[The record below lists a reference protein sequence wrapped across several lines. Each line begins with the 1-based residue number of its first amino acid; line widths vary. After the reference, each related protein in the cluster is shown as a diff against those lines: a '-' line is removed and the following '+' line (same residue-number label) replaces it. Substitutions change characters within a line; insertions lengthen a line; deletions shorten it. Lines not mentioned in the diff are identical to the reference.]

1 MSLILTFKDLAA
13 AADTINLNDESA
25 KNNWRD
31 LYHVYNEALN
41 NPPLGVIGVGAI
53 TYAEQML
60 AKFQAESK

>member
-13 AADTINLNDESA
+13 AADTIDLTDESA
-25 KNNWRD
+25 KQNWRD

-41 NPPLGVIGVGAI
+41 NPPNGVIGVGAI

-60 AKFQAESK
+60 AKFQAES

>member
-13 AADTINLNDESA
+13 AADTIDLTDESA

-41 NPPLGVIGVGAI
+41 NPPSGVIGVGAI

-60 AKFQAESK
+60 AKFQTESE